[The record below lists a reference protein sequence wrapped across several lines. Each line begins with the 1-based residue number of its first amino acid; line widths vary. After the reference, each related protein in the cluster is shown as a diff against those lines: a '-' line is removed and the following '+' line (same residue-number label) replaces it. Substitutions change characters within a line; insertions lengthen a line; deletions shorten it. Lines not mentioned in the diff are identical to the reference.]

1 MFLNNCRYLDQ
12 DVATLNEYPAPDL
25 WFWCLPSCRRTP
37 TFVHSCSTATITDG
51 TQSKTWVGI
60 NDCVFNR
67 KSNENVIDPDG
78 PIRFWLDQ
86 QIVETNCIF

>member
-1 MFLNNCRYLDQ
+1 MLAILPAHTHIRPFLFDRDNHGR
-12 DVATLNEYPAPDL
+12 
-25 WFWCLPSCRRTP
+25 
-37 TFVHSCSTATITDG
+37 HSV
-51 TQSKTWVGI
+51 KTWVGI